1 KNYSSANE
9 SKDEVS
15 HILNTET
22 EKQEEP
28 IAEIKEP
35 QHKVQPDVVFVKEK
49 NQAPNTANEDS
60 SEDQI
65 QNTTSPVVVG
75 EGPVMSDSKLDE
87 PTDFESANTEQPIGE
102 ELAFATG
109 EQASVPESQSINN
122 EEISQ
127 PAEPKDVAEEL
138 ENIVTEP
145 ENNESLLSAK
155 NSEEVFVETPE
166 EPKENDGTIA
176 QEPQSLVSAGE

>member
-1 KNYSSANE
+1 DEKVSQTKNRVAEPSSVSNESKQDADAKNYSSANE

-87 PTDFESANTEQPIGE
+87 PTDFESENTE
-102 ELAFATG
+102 
-109 EQASVPESQSINN
+109 
-122 EEISQ
+122 
-127 PAEPKDVAEEL
+127 
-138 ENIVTEP
+138 
-145 ENNESLLSAK
+145 
-155 NSEEVFVETPE
+155 
-166 EPKENDGTIA
+166 
-176 QEPQSLVSAGE
+176 